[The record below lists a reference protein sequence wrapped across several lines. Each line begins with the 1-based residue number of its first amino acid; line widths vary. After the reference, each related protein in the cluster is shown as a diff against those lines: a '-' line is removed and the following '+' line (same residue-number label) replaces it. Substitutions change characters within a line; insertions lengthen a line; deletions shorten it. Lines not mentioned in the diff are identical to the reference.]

1 MHDPMRTAFLF
12 CCRRSRFILM
22 LFVQVII
29 NGILLGGL
37 YACMAMGFSIVWGVM
52 NLINLAHGSMIILG
66 AYVTWLIAT
75 TTGVDPFLTIPV
87 AGAVLFVV
95 GYLLQKHLINRVVQA
110 SVFMSLILTFGLDMV
125 LINFNIALFTADLRS
140 VPVSY
145 SGLGL
150 QFGEIRI
157 PYVRIGV
164 FLFAIALTLGLQ
176 LFLSRT
182 KLGRAIRATAQ
193 DRHAASVLGVD
204 TEHVYALT
212 FAIGGFMAGAAG
224 ALMAV
229 IFSFS
234 PVVGDGFTLK
244 SFVVVVLG
252 GLGSVPGAIVG
263 GTVLGVIESLAAVV
277 LAPGYTDAI
286 SFAVLVLMLVLR
298 PQGLLGRSSLGTPNA

>member
-1 MHDPMRTAFLF
+1 
-12 CCRRSRFILM
+12 M
-22 LFVQVII
+22 LIVQVII

-66 AYVTWLIAT
+66 AYVTWLISSS
-75 TTGVDPFLTIPV
+75 TGIDPFLTIPV
-87 AGAVLFVV
+87 SGAVLFAVA
-95 GYLLQKHLINRVVQA
+95 YMLQAHLINRVVHA
-110 SVFMSLILTFGLDMV
+110 SVFMTLILTFGLDMV
-125 LINFNIALFTADLRS
+125 LINFNVAVFTADLRS
-140 VPVSY
+140 VPVPY

-150 QFGEIRI
+150 QFGEVRI
-157 PYVRIGV
+157 PYVRIFV

-176 LFLSRT
+176 LFLKRT

-193 DRHAASVLGVD
+193 NRRAASVMGID
-204 TEHVYALT
+204 IEHVYALT

-252 GLGSVPGAIVG
+252 GLGSIPGAIIG
-263 GTVLGVIESLAAVV
+263 GTVLGVAESLGSVL

-286 SFAVLVLMLVLR
+286 SFTLLVIILVLR
-298 PQGLLGRSSLGTPNA
+298 PHGLLGKSTFGTPNA